1 MRVDV
6 IESLNDVAP
15 AAWDALVNDDHP
27 FLRHGFLSALE
38 RTGCVGGDSGWQP
51 QFLLARRNGALV
63 GAAPLYSKDHSYGE
77 YVFDWAWASA
87 YARAGLAY
95 YPKLVVAVPFTPASG
110 PRLLVAAGTD
120 TDTVSNALI
129 DASEAHAQ
137 RIGVSSIHW
146 LFTSKE
152 ETAHLEGRGLMTRL
166 GCQFHWHNR
175 GYRRFDDFLAGFS
188 ADKRKKVKRERRH
201 VHEAGVEM
209 EIITGAEA
217 TAAHW
222 DTFYAFYRATTEKH
236 GAIPYLT
243 RAFFHDIGRGLG
255 AQTVL
260 VLARHGKDYVAGAL
274 NLCGRDT
281 LYGRYWGALADYHS
295 LHFETCYYQAI
306 EYCIAQG
313 LSRFEAGAQGEHKV
327 ARGFLPTTTY
337 SAHWLLHPALR
348 RAVADFLARERR
360 GMALYMD
367 ELGTH
372 SPFKREAW

>member
-15 AAWDALVNDDHP
+15 AAWDALVSDDHP
-27 FLRHGFLSALE
+27 FLRHAFLSALE

-201 VHEAGVEM
+201 VREAGVEM